1 MKTLPPV
8 YPADGLLIF
17 GEDLTLETPIALGM
31 RLELPPMDGASV
43 AVLNL
48 LDDALRHLLLALGD
62 GYRLQVRWS
71 VTSDY
76 EDLLEQYACRV
87 MPHRTSIG
95 SWVRR
100 ERFER
105 HLRQQ
110 EQGLLRREQMTIY
123 LSTKGSQG
131 TSSRQ
136 EAREIL
142 SYLRQ
147 QKRNMESIFKGF
159 ISVLGDVPYVILDDI
174 GNYREW
180 YVHQNPSCQMR
191 SGDDFWRHTFDKE
204 SSMQW
209 MCENSDARMEQAE
222 YGMGFYL
229 DGYHQALLVLR
240 EWPATL
246 QPGDIRRLTAMT
258 GYPLAI
264 VQNIRPLSAQQ
275 EIERETSALR
285 RLHRELEEKEEGFV
299 HRVEADKRREKL
311 DALQDGRVRPF
322 RVLTILR
329 AWAQSSEDL
338 SAAVQAI
345 KTALDSWGMRYYQVN
360 QIAQAENLFAES
372 FPGHLYSGYRGYDLY
387 ATSDFLPSLLP
398 ASSTFVGTG
407 NSVNEG
413 DILLEGDSDN
423 LCTLNLF
430 VGDTPQNAVIVGTRG
445 SGKSVLL
452 DEILGQTG
460 DQLDFLCIVEE
471 GLSHE
476 VLTRL
481 MGAEPIILNP
491 DGKQTL
497 NYLDTRGLPLTQSHL
512 AFCRAITMK
521 MCGVSEGEKGEIQ
534 AEWLREYV
542 QTLYWDFYRSWIA
555 RRQEL
560 WPELSRLACAW
571 YQRVRQQGKGVADPV
586 QAFHEVM
593 ECHQENP
600 DRLKQDISAEADA
613 FARTTEG
620 ELWMRNLAYAFF
632 RPEEYPRHRHL
643 VDLLRYQASPRHPVE
658 DISLLASRLN
668 AWTQDEGIYGALVDG
683 VNNLPMNGRILH
695 FELGQIPESAKELKD
710 LVAFLLTSI
719 VRQEVI
725 RRPRSQRKAIVIEEA
740 ARFREI
746 PGGDKILAELYAQMR
761 KFSCWVLTVLQQY
774 AQIRQSPL
782 KSVIFGN
789 SSQLWLLRSQDRDDL
804 EDIAAFNDL
813 PSSAVEVVLRFPLP
827 EQQEESQRASYLYY
841 WDKGRLAGGTLRVRP
856 CREMLYVASSGGSL
870 FEQRRESLLQHKSLW
885 EGVCAEAKQKFGGEK
900 GEMHAVV

>member
-1 MKTLPPV
+1 MNTLPPV
-8 YPADGLLIF
+8 YPGEGLLLF
-17 GEDLTLETPIALGM
+17 GEELSVETPLALGI
-31 RLELPPMDGASV
+31 RLELPPIDGASV
-43 AVLNL
+43 SVLNL
-48 LDDALRHLLLALGD
+48 LDDALRYLLLALGED
-62 GYRLQVRWS
+62 YRMQMRWS

-76 EDLLEQYACRV
+76 EDILEQYACRV
-87 MPHRTSIG
+87 MPHRTNIG
-95 SWVRR
+95 NWVRR

-105 HLRQQ
+105 HRRQQ
-110 EQGLLRREQMTIY
+110 ESGLLRREQMTIY
-123 LSTKGSQG
+123 LSTCGCRTVSDKFN
-131 TSSRQ
+131 
-136 EAREIL
+136 AREIL

-159 ISVLGDVPYVILDDI
+159 ISVFGDTPYLMLDDM

-180 YVHQNPSCQMR
+180 YMHQNPSCQVR
-191 SGDDFWRHTFDKE
+191 GGDEFWKHTFDKD
-204 SSMQW
+204 SSLQW
-209 MCENSDARMEQAE
+209 MCENSDARMEKTE
-222 YGMGFYL
+222 YGTGFYL
-229 DGYHQALLVLR
+229 DGYHHAMLVLR

-258 GYPLAI
+258 GYPISI

-275 EIERETSALR
+275 EIERETTALR
-285 RLHRELEEKEEGFV
+285 RLHRELEEKEDGFV
-299 HRVEADKRREKL
+299 HRVEADKRRDKL
-311 DALQDGRVRPF
+311 DALQDGRVRPY
-322 RVLTILR
+322 RVLTLLR
-329 AWAQSSEDL
+329 AWSREADELSSAMQE
-338 SAAVQAI
+338 I
-345 KTALDSWGMRYYQVN
+345 KTALDGWGMRYYQVN
-360 QIAQAENLFAES
+360 QVAQAENLFTES
-372 FPGHLYSGYRGYDLY
+372 FPGHLFSGYRGYDLY

-413 DILLEGDSDN
+413 DILLEGDCGN

-430 VGDTPQNAVIVGTRG
+430 VGDTPQNAMVVGTRG

-452 DEILGQTG
+452 DEILGQAG
-460 DQLDFLCIVEE
+460 DQFDFLCIVEE

-481 MGAEPIILNP
+481 MGAEPIILTP
-491 DGKQTL
+491 DGNQTL

-512 AFCRAITMK
+512 AFCRAIVMK
-521 MCGVSEGEKGEIQ
+521 MCGVSADARGEVQ

-542 QTLYWDFYRSWIA
+542 QTLYWDYYRAWIT
-555 RRQEL
+555 RNQEA

-571 YQRVRQQGKGVADPV
+571 HQRVRQQGKGLADPV

-593 ECHQENP
+593 EWHQSSP
-600 DRLKQDISAEADA
+600 DQLQQSMAGEAEA
-613 FARTTEG
+613 FARTADG
-620 ELWMRNLAYAFF
+620 ELWMRNLVFAFF

-643 VDLLRYQASPRHPVE
+643 VDLLRYHASPRHPSE
-658 DISLLASRLN
+658 EISLLASRLN
-668 AWTQDEGIYGALVDG
+668 AWTHDEGVYGALVDG
-683 VNNLPMNGRILH
+683 VSNLPLNQRILH

-710 LVAFLLTSI
+710 LIAFLLTSV

-725 RRPRSQRKAIVIEEA
+725 RRPRNVRKAILIEEA

-813 PSSAVEVVLRFPLP
+813 PGNAVETVLRFPLP
-827 EQQEESQRASYLYY
+827 EQQQEEERAGYFYY
-841 WDKGRLAGGTLRVRP
+841 WDKGRLTGGTLRVRP
-856 CREMLYVASSGGSL
+856 CREMLYVASSGGAL
-870 FEQRRESLLQHKSLW
+870 FEQRRERLLQHDNLW
-885 EGVCAEAKQKFGGEK
+885 NGVCAEARRTFGKNRE
-900 GEMHAVV
+900 EIHASV